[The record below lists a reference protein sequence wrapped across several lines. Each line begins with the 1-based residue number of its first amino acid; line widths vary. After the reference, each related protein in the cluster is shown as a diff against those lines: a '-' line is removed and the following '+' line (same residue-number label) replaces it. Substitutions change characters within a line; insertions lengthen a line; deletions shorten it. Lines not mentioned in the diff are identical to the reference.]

1 MRALYPTIGVPS
13 MSTEASQAVA
23 LLVAGAGENGP
34 AVVWRFT
41 HHPLLLGS
49 AGLPSGPIQPRRS
62 FQVQPSPGSVGV
74 CARVARA

>member
-34 AVVWRFT
+34 AVV
-41 HHPLLLGS
+41 
-49 AGLPSGPIQPRRS
+49 
-62 FQVQPSPGSVGV
+62 
-74 CARVARA
+74 